1 MSNSHLP
8 NNHMD
13 VTPAWKPYKFPRIPL
28 PDAIKT
34 SPVRDSDGKRYSGS
48 VPPDWCGHGGRRLAA
63 HGGYCATVLMMTAR
77 QYHRDQNKGLGNM
90 EPLNMS
96 VEYLEPLP
104 QGRFEIALETL
115 SIGNRTS
122 TVEARLKSLEAH
134 GDKVCTIAIVRLGIL
149 KDEGH
154 VTNKQPSVWPL
165 PDRTKDCT
173 RWSDANY
180 YFMNPPSSTI
190 RTYTPSGKNAPLWSE
205 KFGGQNTR
213 YQWVKLDNDNK
224 FGLEHLPVLADL
236 VPPIFLNY
244 AENGM
249 EAASSWGMPTTAL
262 NIMFRSEV
270 TPQDWLLTRTTMK
283 RLHGGRFDMN
293 IEILNEDG
301 KLLASCAQICSVIP
315 LGKPTSHNAAKL

>member
-1 MSNSHLP
+1 MSS
-8 NNHMD
+8 
-13 VTPAWKPYKFPRIPL
+13 VA
-28 PDAIKT
+28 
-34 SPVRDSDGKRYSGS
+34 DSDGKRYNGS
-48 VPPDWCGHGGRRLAA
+48 VPPDWCGNGGRRLAA
-63 HGGYCATVLMMTAR
+63 HGGYCATVLMMTAQ
-77 QYHRDQNKGLGNM
+77 QYLHDQNGAQGNM

-115 SIGNRTS
+115 STGKRTS

-134 GDKVCTIAIVRLGIL
+134 EDKLCTIVIVRLGIL

-154 VTNKQPSVWPL
+154 VTNIQPPVWPL
-165 PDRTKDCT
+165 PDRTKDCA
-173 RWSDANY
+173 RWSDASY
-180 YFMNPPSSTI
+180 YYMNPPASTV
-190 RTYTPSGKNAPLWSE
+190 RMWTPSGENVPLWSE
-205 KFGGQNTR
+205 RFGGQNTR
-213 YQWVKLDNDNK
+213 YQWVKLDNEKK

-244 AENGM
+244 TENGM
-249 EAASSWGMPTTAL
+249 EAASSWGIPTTAL

-270 TPQDWLLTRTTMK
+270 TRQDCLLTRTTMK

-301 KLLASCAQICSVIP
+301 KLLASCVQICSVIP
-315 LGKPTSHNAAKL
+315 LEKSSSQAGGKL